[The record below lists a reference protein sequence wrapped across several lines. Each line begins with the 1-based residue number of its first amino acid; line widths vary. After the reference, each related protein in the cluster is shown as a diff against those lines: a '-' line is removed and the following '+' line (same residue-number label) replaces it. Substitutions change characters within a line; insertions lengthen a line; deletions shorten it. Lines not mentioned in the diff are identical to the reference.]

1 MDSFTY
7 IISSSNSTTA
17 ATANNCFIEL
27 AGLPTN
33 RKFRCEVID
42 FALNYNTID
51 TTNMVEKYLFL
62 TASNEMQILDGVQH
76 PQKFNKLCNIS
87 VSTGAMTSLFGH
99 VFTVGNFNKH
109 IVNFQIGLPNNT
121 LLPTNRINQTNT
133 TYWTLSLKMTPIA
146 E

>member
-1 MDSFTY
+1 M
-7 IISSSNSTTA
+7 
-17 ATANNCFIEL
+17 

-87 VSTGAMTSLFGH
+87 VSTGAMTSLLVMYLQLEISINTQLIFKLDCQTTHYYQQIELIKQTQHIGH
-99 VFTVGNFNKH
+99 YH
-109 IVNFQIGLPNNT
+109 
-121 LLPTNRINQTNT
+121 
-133 TYWTLSLKMTPIA
+133 
-146 E
+146 